1 MKKRTYSWGLLIIE
15 LIMIAAALLFLA
27 PFYFVVVNSLKTFA
41 EVLKNSASLPQI
53 LHWSNYMRSWEFLHF
68 PNALKNTLIV
78 TALSDLGLV
87 LIASMAAYRLV
98 RFPNAVNR
106 ILFSLFL
113 AAMVI
118 PFQAIMIPLMKV
130 AGWMH
135 ILNSLGGLVLCYLGL
150 GVSFSVFLYHGFVKS
165 IPVEIEE
172 AAVVDGCTP
181 YGIFWKIV
189 FPLLM
194 PMTVTI
200 IISNS
205 LWFWNDFLLPLLM
218 MQDKQLQ
225 TLQVAMNALFGQ
237 YTKQWDLALAALVM
251 AIVPILA
258 FFLLLQRYIVEGISA
273 GAVKG

>member
-1 MKKRTYSWGLLIIE
+1 MEKRTYSWQLLIIE

-41 EVLKNSASLPQI
+41 EVLKNSASLPQS

-78 TALSDLGLV
+78 TVLSDLGLV
-87 LIASMAAYRLV
+87 LIASMAAYKLV
-98 RFPNAVNR
+98 RTPNALNR
-106 ILFSLFL
+106 TLFSLFL

-130 AGWMH
+130 AGWLN

-165 IPVEIEE
+165 IPAEIEE

-200 IISNS
+200 VISNS
-205 LWFWNDFLLPLLM
+205 LWFWNDFLLPMLM

-251 AIVPILA
+251 AIMPILV